1 MKRLFFVLCLVFLA
15 ACAPSTSVAATPT
28 RVNVYATSAAGSWLN
43 EAFTCAAQ
51 QNVTLNVLADPA
63 QAELVLR
70 ISEPDALTTPAYQI
84 DTEEILVVTHRESPL
99 QALTLEQVR
108 DLFAG
113 RGDPSVQVWVYA
125 SGEEPQKVFDQL
137 VMAGGSVTSFARMA
151 ASPQEMS
158 DALNN
163 ESNAV
168 GILPRHWKMGSAREI
183 YAVGT
188 VPVLAIVKAE
198 PQGAVKSLIACLQK

>member
-1 MKRLFFVLCLVFLA
+1 MD
-15 ACAPSTSVAATPT
+15 
-28 RVNVYATSAAGSWLN
+28 VYATSAAGPWLN
-43 EAFTCAAQ
+43 EAFICAAQ
-51 QNVTLNVLADPA
+51 QGVTLNVLSSPADA
-63 QAELVLR
+63 DLVLR
-70 ISEPDALTTPAYQI
+70 IGEPTALTTFAFQI

-99 QALTLEQVR
+99 QTLTLEQVR

-113 RGDPSVQVWVYA
+113 RGDPSVRVWVYA
-125 SGEEPQKVFDQL
+125 SGEESQKMFDQL

-158 DALNN
+158 DVLNK

-168 GILPRHWKMGSAREI
+168 GILPRHWKMGSVREI
-183 YAVGT
+183 YSVGT